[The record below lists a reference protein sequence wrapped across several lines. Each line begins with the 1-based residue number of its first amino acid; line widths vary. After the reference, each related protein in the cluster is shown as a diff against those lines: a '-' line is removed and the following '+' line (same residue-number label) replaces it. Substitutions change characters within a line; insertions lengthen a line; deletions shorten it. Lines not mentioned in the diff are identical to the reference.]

1 MMRKFDFIPRGIV
14 VKAVLAVVLVVISVI
29 LLLTD
34 QDLVRENKKMLKLI
48 KNEEKLRRNF
58 SKLQQ
63 SETIFAQYYIPLDSK
78 SDPEKIKADSIA
90 SIMKIIEASN
100 LKVDSYRS
108 EVEEAGEFTLFKYN
122 ITIVGKYPDAA
133 RFFSSLARDA
143 RNINVAAYTIQYHIE
158 TSVRVGLQVELV
170 GVRSK

>member
-14 VKAVLAVVLVVISVI
+14 VKAALAVALVVISVF
-29 LLLTD
+29 LLLTG
-34 QDLVRENKKMLKLI
+34 QDLMRENKKMLKLI

-122 ITIVGKYPDAA
+122 ITIVGKYPDVA
-133 RFFSSLARDA
+133 RFFSSLAQDA

-170 GVRSK
+170 GVLSK